1 MVEGEHKT
9 QDKKIEHHKSHKH
22 RKEKDSKKFVKQWWV
37 VFKHILSKA
46 FAVLGRTLLIFFII
60 GFLTLG
66 FFLIGIYFKYANDFK
81 SAKPKSG
88 GTQAVFYDKNGD
100 VIYEGFG
107 TSDPDYVPL
116 DQIPDVIKK
125 ATLAAEDKDFYHHG
139 PVDVKGIARA
149 AYRNYQ
155 ASDKHGLAKLSGL
168 FVESEYSQGGS
179 SITQQLVKNRYLA
192 GEKSFERKLKELVY
206 SYELEKKMSKDQIL
220 EQYLNNIYYGEQ
232 SLGIKNAAK
241 IYFGKDLKDLNLA
254 EASYLAGLPAAPSRY
269 SLISGDYESG
279 KKRHEYVLQQMI
291 LEKYIT
297 EDEGKKAVNETLT
310 LNGTSKSTMKYPYFV
325 QYVKQELIG
334 LYGSELVETGG
345 LKVYTT
351 LDPTKQDLAE
361 AKAKE
366 YVDKFKYAHVSNS
379 AVVVMDNKT
388 NDVLAMVGGVDWE
401 KSKVNVATSRRQ
413 PGSSFKPIVYS
424 TGFLQGYSPLTKLI
438 DQSINF
444 GGTPPYIPRN
454 YNGGYMGNISARN
467 ALANSLN
474 IPTVEMGQLAG
485 IDNVIKNAQAM
496 GITTLD
502 NDPKNYGLSLSLG
515 SGEVK
520 LLDLVEAYST
530 LSDGGKRTMPSGIS
544 KVLDNRDEN
553 IYRVTRQKKEVLDP
567 RVAYMTTSILSDTKA
582 RQKVFGYGNKL
593 EIKGHTVAAKT
604 GTTDSYAD
612 SWTVGYTP
620 EITVGVWMGNNDRS
634 KMGQISGI
642 EGAAYVWHDIME
654 GTIKDKPD
662 IAFQKPA
669 NLSEVWVNPWTFSK
683 APRDGSPY
691 VLEYFLPGK
700 EPSLKPD
707 FSYLNAFNKKIKITP
722 TDKKTTDKTQNN

>member
-1 MVEGEHKT
+1 MAGSEQTTHIE
-9 QDKKIEHHKSHKH
+9 KKPARHHKKRNKTKYTKMWWAVFLHIS
-22 RKEKDSKKFVKQWWV
+22 SKT
-37 VFKHILSKA
+37 
-46 FAVLGRTLLIFFII
+46 FAVLGRTFLIFFAIL
-60 GFLTLG
+60 FLTG
-66 FFLIGIYFKYANDFK
+66 SFFMIGIYFKYANEFK
-81 SAKPKSG
+81 GAKPKTG
-88 GTQAVFYDKNGD
+88 GTQAIFYDKNGN

-107 TSDPDYVPL
+107 TSDPDYVSL
-116 DQIPDVIKK
+116 DQIPDVVKE

-155 ASDKHGLAKLSGL
+155 TNENMGIAKIGGL
-168 FVESEYSQGGS
+168 FSESEYTQGGS

-206 SYELEKKMSKDQIL
+206 SYELEKKMTKDQIL

-241 IYFGKDLKDLNLA
+241 IYFGKELKDLNLA

-291 LEKYIT
+291 AEGHIS
-297 EDEGKKAVNETLT
+297 EDQGRETVNQPLSFEA
-310 LNGTSKSTMKYPYFV
+310 GERRGVMKYPYFV
-325 QYVKQELIG
+325 QYVKQELINM
-334 LYGSELVETGG
+334 YGSELVETGG

-351 LDPTKQDLAE
+351 LDPEKQDLAE

-366 YVDKFKYAHVSNS
+366 YVNKFKYARVTNAS
-379 AVVVMDNKT
+379 VVIMDNKT
-388 NDVLAMVGGVDWE
+388 NDIMAMVGGVDWE
-401 KSKVNVATSRRQ
+401 KSKVNVATSKRQ
-413 PGSSFKPIVYS
+413 PGSSFKPIVYA

-438 DQSINF
+438 DQRINF
-444 GGTPPYIPRN
+444 GGSPPYIPRN
-454 YNGGYMGNISARN
+454 YNGSFMGNVSART

-474 IPTVEMGQLAG
+474 VPTVEMGQLAG
-485 IDNVIKNAQAM
+485 IDNVIKTAENM

-502 NDPKNYGLSLSLG
+502 SDASNYGLSLSLG
-515 SGEVK
+515 SGEVR

-530 LSDGGKRTMPSGIS
+530 LADGGKRTLPSGIT
-544 KVLDNRDEN
+544 KVLSNRDEN
-553 IYRVTRQKKEVLDP
+553 IYKVERQKREVLDP
-567 RVAYMTTSILSDTKA
+567 KVAYMTTSILSDTKA

-604 GTTDSYAD
+604 GTTDNYTD
-612 SWTVGYTP
+612 SWTVGYNP
-620 EITVGVWMGNNDRS
+620 EFTVGVWMGNNDRS

-642 EGAAYVWHDIME
+642 EGAAYVWHDIFT
-654 GTIKDKPD
+654 GILKDKPD
-662 IAFQKPA
+662 IAFEKPQG
-669 NLSEVWVNPWTFSK
+669 LSEVWINPSTFAK
-683 APRDGSPY
+683 APKEGSPY

-700 EPSLKPD
+700 EPTPKPD
-707 FSYLNAFNKKIKITP
+707 FSYLNQFNKKASAPKET
-722 TDKKTTDKTQNN
+722 KTKNSSETTSP